1 MAFLLPTTLKRYC
14 IQIFAARY
22 FRELVR
28 LAKFAN
34 LSGSRN
40 SRTKGRVKKNG
51 FYSISL
57 TSFNCET
64 VHVSSSR
71 HCCVD
76 LTVILSKK
84 KFCRQDKTTCTFL
97 LCDLVG
103 HMVTA
108 FESNYFLIVVSLVS
122 KDMSS
127 GQ

>member
-1 MAFLLPTTLKRYC
+1 MSLALGTVVLILLL
-14 IQIFAARY
+14 FW
-22 FRELVR
+22 V
-28 LAKFAN
+28 
-34 LSGSRN
+34 
-40 SRTKGRVKKNG
+40 
-51 FYSISL
+51 
-57 TSFNCET
+57 
-64 VHVSSSR
+64 
-71 HCCVD
+71 
-76 LTVILSKK
+76 KK